1 MGILKYKIWYDL
13 WVNKARTLQV
23 VLIIAMG
30 AAALGV
36 IVGSRQLV
44 IGKMTELWEA
54 SSPAMITLWM
64 NPAVDDQTVASLAR
78 IEGIEAIEGYN
89 QATIAWRR
97 TSQDNW
103 RTATLIARDDY
114 QQQEAIKISVLD
126 GEFPHGD
133 RIAVGQGADSV
144 FGIGIGDEIEIR
156 INDEEKSIRLES
168 ILYDP
173 IAQPPSFGGSAQFFT
188 SRERFR
194 ELTGSQDFNRL
205 LVRAAEYDAA
215 QLNELVGE
223 IENKLDRQQVNSGG
237 FLPPFGSRTA
247 DPSRHFFQDIM
258 DAVFLILAVMALL
271 SLCLGLFLVYNTIEA
286 TISRQIDQIGIMK
299 AIGARSR
306 QIFLSYLTTIFAYGL
321 LALLIALPIGII
333 GSWYLN
339 VFLLGNFNADPGSF
353 RVSWLAVLIQVAIAL
368 VAPLVAAMGPIIA
381 GVRITVREAIGSYG
395 LEAKTGWLE
404 DTLSRLAFLP
414 RLFILTIG
422 NTFRHKGRLILTQIT
437 LVFSGLIFMV
447 VMGVRDSTLYTFDDI
462 LRSMNRYD
470 LFMIFEN
477 PERIE
482 HTEQLAATQPE
493 VAIAEMWY
501 RGGATIRSADEPD
514 ASAGRSISIVGLP
527 AASQLYAPEMRGGI
541 WLDED
546 NPRGIVLNERV
557 AQASGL
563 EIGQWVTMAHGE
575 DKESTWQIVGL
586 LFDPN
591 NIASVHV
598 PRDVFLREIGSFDKA
613 NRIYVQANLAE
624 VANDA
629 AAEKQLQD
637 YFAEQGIA
645 LSPGGRTITEIAENV
660 IGQFQIIITLLAIMA
675 VVIAVVGSIAL
686 SGILS
691 LNVIDRRREIGVMR
705 AIGASARD
713 VSFLFVGQ
721 GIILGW
727 LSWLI
732 ALPFVIPLTKLA
744 TNGLGAIVQAN
755 MVFQF
760 TPTGILAWFGIVTVL
775 AIVASYL
782 PSRQA
787 IRTSVQDSLAYQ

>member
-13 WVNKARTLQV
+13 WINKARTVQV

-44 IGKMTELWEA
+44 IGKMTELWEV
-54 SSPAMITLWM
+54 SSPAMITLWV
-64 NPAVDDQTVASLAR
+64 NPAVSDQTVASLGR
-78 IEGIEAIEGYN
+78 IEGIDVIEGYN
-89 QATIAWRR
+89 HATIAWRK
-97 TSQDNW
+97 TPQDNW
-103 RTATLIARDDY
+103 RTASLIARDDY
-114 QQQEAIKISVLD
+114 NQQEAIKLSVLE

-133 RIAVGQGADSV
+133 SIAVGQGADSV
-144 FGIGIGDEIEIR
+144 FGIGIEDEIEIR
-156 INDEEKSIRLES
+156 INDEEKPIRLES

-173 IAQPPSFGGSAQFFT
+173 IAQPPSFGGSVQFFT

-194 ELTGSQDFNRL
+194 ELTGSRDFNRL
-205 LVRAAEYDAA
+205 LVRAPEYDATRI
-215 QLNELVGE
+215 NELAGE
-223 IENKLDRQQVNSGG
+223 IETKLDRLQVNSGG
-237 FLPPFGSRTA
+237 FLPPFGNRTA
-247 DPSRHFFQDIM
+247 DPTRHFFQDIM
-258 DAVFLILAVMALL
+258 DGVFLILAVMALL

-286 TISRQIDQIGIMK
+286 TISRQVDQIGIMK

-306 QIFLSYLTTIFAYGL
+306 QIFLSYLTTIFAYGF
-321 LALLIALPIGII
+321 LALLLALPIGII

-339 VFLLGNFNADPGSF
+339 VFLLGNFNADPGGF
-353 RVSWLAVLIQVAIAL
+353 RVSWLAILIQVAIAL
-368 VAPLVAAMGPIIA
+368 IAPLVAALGPIIA

-404 DTLSRLAFLP
+404 STLSRLAFLP
-414 RLFILTIG
+414 RIFILTIG

-470 LFMIFEN
+470 LFMVFEN

-482 HTEQLAATQPE
+482 HTEELAAAQPA

-501 RGGATIRSADEPD
+501 RGGATIRSVDEPD
-514 ASAGRSISIVGLP
+514 DNAGRSISIVGLP
-527 AASQLYAPEMRGGI
+527 TASQLYVPEMRGGT
-541 WLDED
+541 WLAADS
-546 NPRGIVLNERV
+546 PRGIVLNERV

-563 EIGQWVTMAHGE
+563 EIGQWVTITHGE
-575 DKESTWQIVGL
+575 GKESTWQIIGL

-645 LSPGGRTITEIAENV
+645 LRPGGRTITEIAENV

-732 ALPFVIPLTKLA
+732 ALPAVIPLTKLA

-755 MVFQF
+755 MVFQY
-760 TPTGILAWFGIVTVL
+760 TPSGMLAWFAIVTVL

>member
-1 MGILKYKIWYDL
+1 
-13 WVNKARTLQV
+13 
-23 VLIIAMG
+23 
-30 AAALGV
+30 
-36 IVGSRQLV
+36 
-44 IGKMTELWEA
+44 
-54 SSPAMITLWM
+54 
-64 NPAVDDQTVASLAR
+64 
-78 IEGIEAIEGYN
+78 
-89 QATIAWRR
+89 
-97 TSQDNW
+97 
-103 RTATLIARDDY
+103 
-114 QQQEAIKISVLD
+114 
-126 GEFPHGD
+126 
-133 RIAVGQGADSV
+133 
-144 FGIGIGDEIEIR
+144 
-156 INDEEKSIRLES
+156 
-168 ILYDP
+168 
-173 IAQPPSFGGSAQFFT
+173 
-188 SRERFR
+188 
-194 ELTGSQDFNRL
+194 
-205 LVRAAEYDAA
+205 
-215 QLNELVGE
+215 
-223 IENKLDRQQVNSGG
+223 
-237 FLPPFGSRTA
+237 
-247 DPSRHFFQDIM
+247 
-258 DAVFLILAVMALL
+258 
-271 SLCLGLFLVYNTIEA
+271 
-286 TISRQIDQIGIMK
+286 
-299 AIGARSR
+299 
-306 QIFLSYLTTIFAYGL
+306 
-321 LALLIALPIGII
+321 
-333 GSWYLN
+333 
-339 VFLLGNFNADPGSF
+339 
-353 RVSWLAVLIQVAIAL
+353 
-368 VAPLVAAMGPIIA
+368 
-381 GVRITVREAIGSYG
+381 
-395 LEAKTGWLE
+395 
-404 DTLSRLAFLP
+404 
-414 RLFILTIG
+414 
-422 NTFRHKGRLILTQIT
+422 
-437 LVFSGLIFMV
+437 
-447 VMGVRDSTLYTFDDI
+447 
-462 LRSMNRYD
+462 
-470 LFMIFEN
+470 
-477 PERIE
+477 
-482 HTEQLAATQPE
+482 
-493 VAIAEMWY
+493 
-501 RGGATIRSADEPD
+501 
-514 ASAGRSISIVGLP
+514 
-527 AASQLYAPEMRGGI
+527 
-541 WLDED
+541 
-546 NPRGIVLNERV
+546 
-557 AQASGL
+557 
-563 EIGQWVTMAHGE
+563 MAHGE